1 MIGWLI
7 DTNVVAS
14 LIAPNGAPSVK
25 AWGQIVDED
34 KLFLS
39 ILTLAEYEK
48 GIANLA
54 DDDSNR
60 PRHIATRDALEA
72 RFQGRILPLGNRVVR
87 RWGEV
92 SGRVKRETGHPPPV
106 IDTLLAATAIEAEL
120 YLVSRNRRDLQ
131 RSGASIF
138 DPWNDDPVRFPLSP
152 ATQRLRRIDLD

>member
-1 MIGWLI
+1 
-7 DTNVVAS
+7 
-14 LIAPNGAPSVK
+14 
-25 AWGQIVDED
+25 
-34 KLFLS
+34 
-39 ILTLAEYEK
+39 
-48 GIANLA
+48 
-54 DDDSNR
+54 
-60 PRHIATRDALEA
+60 
-72 RFQGRILPLGNRVVR
+72 LPLGNRVVR